1 MELDWEEGIFRGLL
15 SLRSRFGSRR
25 TVPDDRAA
33 ALADH
38 LGALTTLARV
48 VAAEPVRVLPGR
60 GAGGVRGSDLL
71 LPATLALAPD
81 PEGNRALYR
90 IRTAVS
96 AAVRRLARADVPEPL
111 HGADELVSLRVA
123 ARAIAWLRGELPGF
137 EAAWDAALPLELASR
152 PDVASLRGRA
162 RAVEEARRAALG
174 GGQPWEEPAR
184 IRALRTQR
192 SRRGP
197 ESPGVA
203 LFGEWI
209 PELDA
214 AEQPSGAAS
223 EPTPP
228 DVTTEHA
235 APALDALRRAEIDRK
250 EQEDAVLIHTFEK
263 TETLDEYRGGGRDA
277 DGSDTLD
284 DHLEALQEVD
294 LGALVRD
301 DTPTRAALRLDL
313 PLELDVP
320 DVRSEDTGPHGIPYD
335 EWDGRRKRYRRG
347 WCTVYP
353 VRAPAP
359 DASSAAAGNAWA
371 SEALARHRR
380 LRRELLLRLER
391 YRAGLRPATR
401 QPDGDDVDIEALV
414 DARAAARAG
423 HGDDARVYLKS
434 RRRRRDF
441 ATTVLLDVSLSTD
454 SWYEG
459 RRVLDVSR
467 EAILLLGEVAH
478 ELGDRLQVLAFA
490 SKTRNRCHVFHL
502 KDWNEPW
509 PRARARLG
517 TLEPTGYTR
526 IGPALRY
533 ATDLLTAEPAERRLL
548 LLVSDGKPTDF
559 DRYEG
564 RYGIADV
571 RQALREAERR
581 EVHAHALAVDAVA
594 RDALPPMFG
603 PGAWH
608 VLAHPDALPEA
619 LSSVYGRLTSR

>member
-1 MELDWEEGIFRGLL
+1 VDLDWEEGVFRGLL
-15 SLRSRFGSRR
+15 SLRRRFGPARDEPDPR
-25 TVPDDRAA
+25 TAF
-33 ALADH
+33 LADH
-38 LGALTTLARV
+38 HVALTTLARLI
-48 VAAEPVRVLPGR
+48 AAESVRVLAGR
-60 GAGGVRGSDLL
+60 EAGGVRGPDLL
-71 LPATLALAPD
+71 LPPQLALAPD
-81 PEGNRALYR
+81 PAGNRELYR
-90 IRTAVS
+90 VRTAIS
-96 AAVRRLARADVPEPL
+96 AAVRRLSRDASPEPQP
-111 HGADELVSLRVA
+111 GADELVSLSVA
-123 ARAIAWLRGELPGF
+123 LRAVAWLGGELPGF
-137 EAAWDAALPLELASR
+137 GPAWERARRLEQANR
-152 PDVASLRGRA
+152 PDPASLRGRA
-162 RAVEEARRAALG
+162 RALEEARQSALAG
-174 GGQPWEEPAR
+174 ERPWDDPALA
-184 IRALRTQR
+184 RALRTGR
-192 SRRGP
+192 TRRGHV
-197 ESPGVA
+197 SPGV
-203 LFGEWI
+203 LVFGEWI

-214 AEQPSGAAS
+214 ASGDTDVA
-223 EPTPP
+223 P
-228 DVTTEHA
+228 DAEAPEVTTELP
-235 APALDALRRAEIDRK
+235 APAMEDLRRVEIDRQ
-250 EQEDAVLIHTFEK
+250 EQEDAVLLHTFEK
-263 TETLDEYRGGGRDA
+263 TETLDEFRGGGRDA
-277 DGSDTLD
+277 DASDTLD
-284 DHLEALQEVD
+284 EHLEALQDVD

-301 DTPTRAALRLDL
+301 ETPTRAALRLDL
-313 PLELDVP
+313 ALELDVP
-320 DVRSEDTGPHGIPYD
+320 DAAEDESAPRGIPYD
-335 EWDGRRKRYRRG
+335 EWDGRRARYRPG

-353 VRAPAP
+353 VREPSPRPEGA
-359 DASSAAAGNAWA
+359 AWA
-371 SEALARHRR
+371 REALGRHRR
-380 LRRELLLRLER
+380 LHRELLRRLER
-391 YRAGLRPATR
+391 YRAGLRPAPR

-414 DARAAARAG
+414 ELRAAVRAG
-423 HGDDARVYLKS
+423 HGDDSRLYLKS

-490 SKTRNRCHVFHL
+490 SQTRNRCHVFHL
-502 KDWNEPW
+502 KDWNETW

-533 ATDLLTAEPAERRLL
+533 ATDCLAREPAERRLL
-548 LLVSDGKPTDF
+548 LLVSDGKPTDY

-581 EVHAHALAVDAVA
+581 EIHTHALAVDAIA

>member
-1 MELDWEEGIFRGLL
+1 VDLDWEEGVFRGLL
-15 SLRSRFGSRR
+15 SLGRR
-25 TVPDDRAA
+25 LGPTRNAVDARAA
-33 ALADH
+33 SLADH
-38 LGALTTLARV
+38 HAPLTTLARV
-48 VAAEPVRVLPGR
+48 IAAEPVRVLPGR
-60 GAGGVRGSDLL
+60 EAGGVRGADLL
-71 LPATLALAPD
+71 LPPTLALAPD
-81 PEGNRALYR
+81 PARNRVLYR
-90 IRTAVS
+90 VRTAIS
-96 AAVRRLARADVPEPL
+96 AAVRRLSRVSAPELLP
-111 HGADELVSLRVA
+111 GADELASLRVA
-123 ARAIAWLRGELPGF
+123 HGAVAWLSDELPGF
-137 EAAWDAALPLELASR
+137 ATAWDEARRLEQAVR
-152 PDVASLRGRA
+152 PDPASLRGRA
-162 RAVEEARRAALG
+162 RLVEEARRDALAG
-174 GGQPWEEPAR
+174 ERPWDDRER
-184 IRALRTQR
+184 VRALQR
-192 SRRGP
+192 ARPRRGP
-197 ESPGVA
+197 ASPGV
-203 LFGEWI
+203 LLWGEWI
-209 PELDA
+209 RELRPADDETHAAPEA
-214 AEQPSGAAS
+214 AAPE
-223 EPTPP
+223 
-228 DVTTEHA
+228 VTTELP
-235 APALDALRRAEIDRK
+235 APALEDLRRVEIDRQ

-277 DGSDTLD
+277 DGSDSLEEHLD
-284 DHLEALQEVD
+284 ALEEVD

-313 PLELDVP
+313 ALELDVP
-320 DVRSEDTGPHGIPYD
+320 DAAGDASAPLGIPYD
-335 EWDGRRKRYRRG
+335 EWDGRRGRYRRG

-353 VRAPAP
+353 VRET
-359 DASSAAAGNAWA
+359 ASASAGAAWA
-371 SEALARHRR
+371 RDALGRHRR
-380 LRRELLLRLER
+380 LRRELLRRLER
-391 YRAGLRPATR
+391 HRAGLRPALR

-414 DARAAARAG
+414 DHQSAVRAG
-423 HGDDARVYLKS
+423 HGDDARLYVKA

-467 EAILLLGEVAH
+467 EAVLLLGEVAH

-490 SKTRNRCHVFHL
+490 SQTRNRCHVFHL
-502 KDWNEPW
+502 KDWSEPW

-533 ATDLLTAEPAERRLL
+533 ATDCLAAEPAERRLL
-548 LLVSDGKPTDF
+548 LLVSDGKPTDY

-581 EVHAHALAVDAVA
+581 EIHAHALAVDAVA

-608 VLAHPDALPEA
+608 VLSHPDALPEA

>member
-1 MELDWEEGIFRGLL
+1 VDLDWEEGVFRGLL
-15 SLRSRFGSRR
+15 SIGRR
-25 TVPDDRAA
+25 LAPARDPSDPSAVF
-33 ALADH
+33 LADH
-38 LGALTTLARV
+38 LVPLTTLARII
-48 VAAEPVRVLPGR
+48 AAEPVRVLAGR
-60 GAGGVRGSDLL
+60 EAGGVRGADLL
-71 LPATLALAPD
+71 LPPVLALAPD
-81 PEGNRALYR
+81 PAGNRALYR
-90 IRTAVS
+90 VRTAIS
-96 AAVRRLARADVPEPL
+96 ATARRLSRERAPEPQP
-111 HGADELVSLRVA
+111 GAFELASLEIATRAVA
-123 ARAIAWLRGELPGF
+123 ELEEDLPGF
-137 EAAWDAALPLELASR
+137 ASAWQSARVLELAMR
-152 PDVASLRGRA
+152 PDPASLRGRA
-162 RAVEEARRAALG
+162 RVLEEARQAALAG
-174 GGQPWEEPAR
+174 ERPWEDPAQVH
-184 IRALRTQR
+184 ALRKGR
-192 SRRGP
+192 PRRGHV
-197 ESPGVA
+197 SPGVMV
-203 LFGEWI
+203 FGEWI
-209 PELDA
+209 PDLDA
-214 AEQPSGAAS
+214 ATGDTHAA
-223 EPTPP
+223 P
-228 DVTTEHA
+228 DAVAPEVTTELP
-235 APALDALRRAEIDRK
+235 APAMEDLRRVEIDRQ

-277 DGSDTLD
+277 DGSDTLEE
-284 DHLEALQEVD
+284 HLDALEEVD

-313 PLELDVP
+313 ALDLDVP
-320 DVRSEDTGPHGIPYD
+320 DAAGQDSSPRGIPYD
-335 EWDGRRKRYRRG
+335 EWDGRRARYRRG

-353 VRAPAP
+353 VREPIPGPEGAT
-359 DASSAAAGNAWA
+359 WA
-371 SEALARHRR
+371 REALGRHRR
-380 LRRELLLRLER
+380 LHRELLRRLER
-391 YRAGLRPATR
+391 YRAGLHPANR

-414 DARAAARAG
+414 DQLAAVRAG
-423 HGDDARVYLKS
+423 HGDDSRLYLKP

-467 EAILLLGEVAH
+467 EAVLLLGEVAH
-478 ELGDRLQVLAFA
+478 ELGDRIQVLAFA
-490 SKTRNRCHVFHL
+490 SQTRNRCHVFHL

-509 PRARARLG
+509 PGARARLG

-533 ATDLLTAEPAERRLL
+533 ATDCLAREPAERRLL
-548 LLVSDGKPTDF
+548 LLVSDGKPTDY

-581 EVHAHALAVDAVA
+581 EIHTHALAVDAIA

>member
-1 MELDWEEGIFRGLL
+1 MDFDWEEGIFRGLL
-15 SLRSRFGSRR
+15 SLGKRLGPSRQA
-25 TVPDDRAA
+25 VDDRAA
-33 ALADH
+33 ILADH
-38 LGALTTLARV
+38 LIPLTTLARLI
-48 VAAEPVRVLPGR
+48 AAEPVRVLAAR
-60 GAGGVRGSDLL
+60 EAGGVRGADLL
-71 LPATLALAPD
+71 LPPSLALAPD
-81 PEGNRALYR
+81 PAGNRALYR
-90 IRTAVS
+90 VRTAIS
-96 AAVRRLARADVPEPL
+96 AAARRLSRVEAPALLPGAEELASLHVAD
-111 HGADELVSLRVA
+111 A
-123 ARAIAWLRGELPGF
+123 ALAWLCDELPGF
-137 EAAWDAALPLELASR
+137 ASAWQDARPLELAAR
-152 PDVASLRGRA
+152 PDPASLHGRA
-162 RAVEEARRAALG
+162 RLVEDARRDTLEG
-174 GGQPWEEPAR
+174 GRPWEDPAR
-184 IRALRTQR
+184 VRALRR
-192 SRRGP
+192 SRPRRGP
-197 ESPGVA
+197 ASPGVM

-209 PELDA
+209 PELGAAEDATDA
-214 AEQPSGAAS
+214 A
-223 EPTPP
+223 P
-228 DVTTEHA
+228 DADAPEVTTELP
-235 APALDALRRAEIDRK
+235 APAMEDLRRVEIDRQ

-263 TETLDEYRGGGRDA
+263 TQTLDEFRGGGRDA

-284 DHLEALQEVD
+284 DHLDALEDVD

-301 DTPTRAALRLDL
+301 DTPTRAALRLDVT
-313 PLELDVP
+313 LELDVP
-320 DVRSEDTGPHGIPYD
+320 DAAGEEGGPRGIPYD
-335 EWDGRRKRYRRG
+335 EWDGRRRRYRPG

-353 VRAPAP
+353 VREPGVAPEGA
-359 DASSAAAGNAWA
+359 AWA
-371 SEALARHRR
+371 REALGRHRR
-380 LRRELLLRLER
+380 LHRELLRRLER
-391 YRAGLRPATR
+391 YRAGLRPAPR

-414 DARAAARAG
+414 DHQAAVGAG
-423 HGDDARVYLKS
+423 HGDDARLYLKA

-467 EAILLLGEVAH
+467 EAVLLLGEVAH

-490 SKTRNRCHVFHL
+490 SQTRNRCHVFHL
-502 KDWNEPW
+502 KDWHEPW

-517 TLEPTGYTR
+517 TLEPVGYTR

-533 ATDLLTAEPAERRLL
+533 ATDCLAREPAERRLL
-548 LLVSDGKPTDF
+548 LLVSDGKPTDY

-608 VLAHPDALPEA
+608 VLSHPDALPEA